1 MKITVMGTGG
11 VGGYFGARLAA
22 SGQDVTFI
30 ARGRHL
36 DAIRANGLRLDSV
49 IAPLLLK
56 PAKVVAS
63 ASEIAS
69 ADLIMFA
76 VKMGDTD
83 AAAASLQP
91 LVAAGASVF
100 TFQNGVE
107 SYERLSK
114 ILGQA
119 AVVPGVARVAAH
131 ISEPGVV
138 KEMGRFNVLE
148 FGEADGRTSV
158 RTQAF
163 LDVCKGA
170 GFDVRLRDDIVRA
183 LWMKFAMLAPCSGIT
198 ALMRGPIGPAR
209 TTPQTREL
217 LHAAIR
223 EVVALGQHL
232 GTGLEAKDA
241 DTVIKQVDGLPDAM
255 MASMCHD
262 LLAGKPIE
270 IFGLS
275 GAVDRLGRAH
285 GVATPAHTFL
295 TAALAPFANGPP
307 GV

>member
-22 SGQDVTFI
+22 SGQDVTFV

-36 DAIRANGLRLDSV
+36 DAIRAHGLRLDSV
-49 IAPLLLK
+49 IAPLLLE
-56 PAKVVAS
+56 PAKVVATT
-63 ASEIAS
+63 AEIAS

-83 AAAASLQP
+83 AAAESLKP

-138 KEMGRFNVLE
+138 
-148 FGEADGRTSV
+148 
-158 RTQAF
+158 
-163 LDVCKGA
+163 
-170 GFDVRLRDDIVRA
+170 
-183 LWMKFAMLAPCSGIT
+183 
-198 ALMRGPIGPAR
+198 
-209 TTPQTREL
+209 
-217 LHAAIR
+217 
-223 EVVALGQHL
+223 
-232 GTGLEAKDA
+232 
-241 DTVIKQVDGLPDAM
+241 
-255 MASMCHD
+255 
-262 LLAGKPIE
+262 
-270 IFGLS
+270 
-275 GAVDRLGRAH
+275 
-285 GVATPAHTFL
+285 
-295 TAALAPFANGPP
+295 
-307 GV
+307 